1 MCTPSHLLNSR
12 FDSTDLHQQIL
23 KFIMFQDFKPAEF
36 STFCISSGFAL
47 LSPTDIL
54 ILILVLSRD
63 SLPLSSASST
73 LGDTTA
79 GDARSSSRSSISSAY
94 WSNCENDSN
103 AAMHPVRRQLVSVSV
118 DSGGSAVVSALLLL
132 CGILCSSNSVKWQLP
147 KYHRDQL
154 PNTAHSCSQHDMA
167 TATLTSKQPGT
178 IMPFQKHFTLLGK
191 HFECSIRISFSFT
204 LILIYIVIHHINQL
218 FLNYNTFHQD
228 SPLFKL
234 QWKLL

>member
-1 MCTPSHLLNSR
+1 
-12 FDSTDLHQQIL
+12 
-23 KFIMFQDFKPAEF
+23 MFLDFKPAEF

-94 WSNCENDSN
+94 CSNCENDSN
-103 AAMHPVRRQLVSVSV
+103 AAMQPVRWQLVSVSE
-118 DSGGSAVVSALLLL
+118 DSGGSAAVSALLLL

-147 KYHRDQL
+147 KYRRDQL

-167 TATLTSKQPGT
+167 TATLTSKQLGT
-178 IMPFQKHFTLLGK
+178 IMPFQKHFTLLQK
-191 HFECSIRISFSFT
+191 HFECSIRISFSF
-204 LILIYIVIHHINQL
+204 ILIYITILHINQL
-218 FLNYNTFHQD
+218 FLNYNTFNQD
-228 SPLFKL
+228 SPCLKKNENCYKL
-234 QWKLL
+234 